1 MSFQPPESS
10 GGFFFGLE
18 HRGRGGIAIRPA
30 PAHRRAGVNVSWDI
44 LKILSDPT
52 RLRLL
57 ALLTREELSVAELQ
71 EILGMGQSR
80 ISSQLALLR
89 TVNLVTDRREG
100 KNAFYSF
107 RNHLPPKS
115 LALIRAAIESVGELP
130 VMAEDREN
138 LDRILQKRRRTQEQY
153 FNLIAGRLGKNYC
166 PGRSWEAIGHLAL
179 RLTPSIDIA
188 DLGAGEGLVSQLL
201 AHRAR
206 QVWCIDNS
214 PRMVEVGTAL
224 ARKNGLAN
232 LAYKLGDIEDVP
244 LPERSV
250 DLAILSQALHHAQHP
265 QRAVDEAA
273 RILRPAG
280 QLLVL
285 DLNEHTFEKARELYA
300 DVWLGFKESAL
311 HGFLKKAG
319 FTKVEVATVAR
330 EAEEP
335 FFETLL
341 ASGMKPAK

>member
-1 MSFQPPESS
+1 MN
-10 GGFFFGLE
+10 
-18 HRGRGGIAIRPA
+18 A
-30 PAHRRAGVNVSWDI
+30 SWDI

-57 ALLTREELSVAELQ
+57 ALVMREELSVAELQ

-89 TVNLVTDRREG
+89 QAGLVSDRREG
-100 KNAFYSF
+100 KKAFYSL
-107 RNHLPPKS
+107 RASLPPKH
-115 LALIRAAIESVGELP
+115 LTLLRAATDSVADLP
-130 VMAEDREN
+130 ALADDRDN

-166 PGRSWEAIGHLAL
+166 PGRSWEALGHLAL
-179 RLTPSIDIA
+179 RLTPAITIA

-201 AHRAR
+201 AHRAK

-214 PRMVEVGTAL
+214 AKMVEVGTEL
-224 ARKNGLAN
+224 AQKNGLAN
-232 LAYKLGDIEDVP
+232 LAYKHGDIEQVP
-244 LPERSV
+244 LPDKSV

-265 QRAVDEAA
+265 QAAVNEAF
-273 RILRPAG
+273 RILKPGG
-280 QLLVL
+280 QILIL

-311 HGFLKKAG
+311 HAFLKKAG
-319 FTKVEVATVAR
+319 FTKVEVTAVAK
-330 EAEEP
+330 ETTEP
-335 FFETLL
+335 YFETLL
-341 ASGMKPAK
+341 ASGLKQGK

>member
-1 MSFQPPESS
+1 MN
-10 GGFFFGLE
+10 
-18 HRGRGGIAIRPA
+18 A
-30 PAHRRAGVNVSWDI
+30 SWDI

-57 ALLTREELSVAELQ
+57 ALVVREELSVAELQ

-89 TVNLVTDRREG
+89 TVNLVTDRRDG

-107 RNHLPPKS
+107 RGSLPAKT
-115 LALIRAAIESVGELP
+115 LALIKAAIESVNELP
-130 VMAEDREN
+130 VMSDDREN

-179 RLTPSIDIA
+179 RLTPPIEIA

-224 ARKNGLAN
+224 AKKNGLAN
-232 LAYKLGDIEDVP
+232 LTYKLGDIENVP
-244 LPERSV
+244 LPDKSV

-265 QRAVDEAA
+265 QAAVDEAF
-273 RILRPAG
+273 RILRPGG

-300 DVWLGFKESAL
+300 DIWLGFKESAL
-311 HGFLKKAG
+311 HTFMKKAG
-319 FTKVEVATVAR
+319 FAKVEVTMVAR
-330 EAEEP
+330 ETEEP

-341 ASGMKPAK
+341 ASGTKVPR